1 MRFTHL
7 PYSDRLGWVIITVM
21 KGFFNRLLRIN
32 LSKKTTQVEPIPE
45 SILQT
50 YLGGKGLG
58 TFLLLQENRPRI
70 DPFSPQNRLIFAPGP
85 LADTPFYGSSR
96 YAVLTKSP
104 QTGIYSES
112 YSGGRITF
120 YLSRT
125 GYDAI
130 IIEGRSRDPVF
141 LEISDEDVVFHPA
154 GRLWGKDTY
163 EAEEGILERIGKK
176 EAGAVVIGPA
186 GENLVRFAMIE
197 SEHGR
202 SLGRA
207 GIGAVMGSK
216 RLKGIAFH
224 GKRRRE
230 VADATGLKRLAQKFK
245 KRAEVHP
252 IVPMYKK
259 YGTPM
264 LVSIMNTIGA
274 FPTQYWSK
282 GTVEGWEGISAESL
296 QERCRVRSLACPHC
310 FVACGKLSE
319 VKQGRHKGL
328 CIMGPEY
335 ETIYAFG
342 GLCMVK
348 SIEEIIYLNDQC
360 NRLGIDTITAGNLVA
375 FTIEASKQKKIRER
389 LDYGDVDGI
398 ARVLRKVAYQ
408 KGIGRILSR
417 GVRHAATVW
426 GMEEQAIHVKGLEP
440 AGFDPR
446 VLKGMGL
453 AYATSDRGACHLRAT
468 FYKSEL
474 SGQISPDKIRG
485 KAKLFVDY
493 EDKMT
498 LFDALILCR
507 FYRDLITWKDL
518 QDILHYACDLKLRKS
533 ELKAMASSI
542 ITLARDFNQREGLT
556 KKEDKLPRRFFRE
569 VLKETGKA
577 IHPKDL
583 EWMLKEY
590 YELRGW

>member
-1 MRFTHL
+1 
-7 PYSDRLGWVIITVM
+7 M
-21 KGFFNRLLRIN
+21 KGFFNQLLRIN
-32 LSKKTTQVEPIPE
+32 LSNHKSTVEPIPE
-45 SILQT
+45 SILRS

-58 TFLLLQENRPRI
+58 SYLLLKENPPHI
-70 DPFSPQNRLIFAPGP
+70 DPFSPENRLIITLGP

-96 YAVLTKSP
+96 YAVFTKSP

-112 YSGGRITF
+112 YSGGKITLS
-120 YLSRT
+120 LSRT

-130 IIEGRSRDPVF
+130 IIEGKSNHPIF
-141 LEISDEDVVFHPA
+141 LQISDKEVVFHSA
-154 GRLWGKDTY
+154 SSLWGKETY
-163 EAEEGILERIGKK
+163 EAEEAILKKVGKDS
-176 EAGAVVIGPA
+176 GALVIGPA
-186 GENLVRFAMIE
+186 GENLVKFAVIE
-197 SEHGR
+197 SEHWR

-216 RLKGIAFH
+216 KLKGIAFH
-224 GKRRRE
+224 GKKRRE
-230 VADATGLKRLAQKFK
+230 LADPASLKRLALEFK
-245 KRAEVHP
+245 DRVKDNQIVHL
-252 IVPMYKK
+252 YKK

-296 QERCRVRSLACPHC
+296 IERCNVVSSACPHC
-310 FVACGKLSE
+310 FMACGKISE
-319 VKQGRHKGL
+319 VKEGRHRGL
-328 CIMGPEY
+328 RIMGPQY

-348 SIEEIIYLNDQC
+348 SIEEIIYLNDLC
-360 NRLGIDTITAGNLVA
+360 DRLGMDTITAGNLVA
-375 FTIEASKQKKIRER
+375 FAIEASKRKKIEDK
-389 LDYGDVDGI
+389 LNYGDADGI
-398 ARVLRKVAYQ
+398 AEILTKIAYQ
-408 KGIGRILSR
+408 KGVGRILSE
-417 GVRHAATVW
+417 GVRHAAAVW
-426 GMEEQAIHVKGLEP
+426 DMEEEAIHVKGLEP

-474 SGQISPDKIRG
+474 SGQIDPGQVKG

-518 QDILHYACDLKLRKS
+518 QEIIKSTCNLSLKKK
-533 ELKAMASSI
+533 ELKTMASEI
-542 ITLARDFNQREGLT
+542 INLARAFNQREGVT
-556 KKEDKLPRRFFRE
+556 KKDDKLPRRFFRE
-569 VLKETGKA
+569 VLQETGKT

-583 EWMLKEY
+583 EVMLKEY
-590 YELRGW
+590 YQLRGWH

>member
-1 MRFTHL
+1 
-7 PYSDRLGWVIITVM
+7 M
-21 KGFFNRLLRIN
+21 KGFFNQLLRIN
-32 LSKKTTQVEPIPE
+32 LSRQKSTVEPIPE
-45 SILQT
+45 SVLRS

-58 TFLLLQENRPRI
+58 SYLLLKENPPHI
-70 DPFSPQNRLIFAPGP
+70 DPFSPENHLIFTLGP

-96 YAVLTKSP
+96 YAVFTKSP

-112 YSGGRITF
+112 YSGGKITLS
-120 YLSRT
+120 LSRT

-130 IIEGRSRDPVF
+130 IIEGKSKHPVF
-141 LEISDEDVVFHPA
+141 LEISDQEVAFHSA
-154 GRLWGKDTY
+154 SSLWEKETYDAEEAILKKVGKD
-163 EAEEGILERIGKK
+163 
-176 EAGAVVIGPA
+176 AGALVIGPA
-186 GENLVRFAMIE
+186 GENLVKFGVIV
-197 SEHGR
+197 SERWR

-216 RLKGIAFH
+216 KLKGIAFH
-224 GKRRRE
+224 GRKRRE
-230 VADATGLKRLAQKFK
+230 IADPSTLKRLSRAFK
-245 KRAEVHP
+245 ERVKDNE
-252 IVPMYKK
+252 IIYMYKK

-282 GTVEGWEGISAESL
+282 GTLEGWEGISAESL
-296 QERCRVRSLACPHC
+296 MERCQVSSIACPSC
-310 FVACGKLSE
+310 FMACGKISE
-319 VKQGRHKGL
+319 VKQGRHRGL
-328 CIMGPEY
+328 RIMGPEY

-342 GLCMVK
+342 GLCMVS
-348 SIEEIIYLNDQC
+348 SIEEIIYLNDLC
-360 NRLGIDTITAGNLVA
+360 DRLGMDTITAGNLVA
-375 FTIEASKQKKIRER
+375 FAIEASKRKKIKDR
-389 LDYGDVDGI
+389 LSYGEVDGI
-398 ARVLRKVAYQ
+398 AKTLTKIAYRKGV
-408 KGIGRILSR
+408 GRILSE
-417 GVRHAATVW
+417 GVRHAAKVW
-426 GMEEQAIHVKGLEP
+426 GMEESAIHVKGLEP

-474 SGQISPDKIRG
+474 SGQSPPGQIKG

-518 QDILHYACDLKLRKS
+518 QEIIKSSCGLSLNRKT
-533 ELKAMASSI
+533 LKAAASGI
-542 ITLARDFNQREGLT
+542 INLARAFNQQEGVT

-569 VLKETGKA
+569 VLGDTRKT
-577 IHPKDL
+577 IQPQDL
-583 EWMLKEY
+583 KVMLKEY
-590 YELRGW
+590 YQLRGWSGSTESKSQMPTSKG

>member
-1 MRFTHL
+1 
-7 PYSDRLGWVIITVM
+7 M
-21 KGFFNRLLRIN
+21 KGFFNQLLRVN
-32 LSKKTTQVEPIPE
+32 LSNQKSSIEPIPD
-45 SILQT
+45 SVLRS

-58 TFLLLQENRPRI
+58 SYLLLKENPPRI
-70 DPFSPQNRLIFAPGP
+70 DPFSPQNRLIITLGP

-96 YAVLTKSP
+96 YAIFTKSP

-112 YSGGRITF
+112 YSGGKVTF
-120 YLSRT
+120 SLSRT

-130 IIEGRSRDPVF
+130 IIEGKSNHPVF
-141 LEISDEDVVFHPA
+141 LEISDKEVLFHPA
-154 GRLWGKDTY
+154 SRLWGKETY
-163 EAEEGILERIGKK
+163 EVEETILKKVGKNS
-176 EAGAVVIGPA
+176 GALVIGPA
-186 GENLVRFAMIE
+186 GENLVKFAVIE
-197 SEHGR
+197 SERWR

-216 RLKGIAFH
+216 KLKGIAFH
-224 GKRRRE
+224 GKKRRE
-230 VADATGLKRLAQKFK
+230 VANPSSLRRLAQEFK
-245 KRAEVHP
+245 ERVRDNQIIH
-252 IVPMYKK
+252 MYKK

-282 GTVEGWEGISAESL
+282 GTMEGWEGISAESL
-296 QERCRVRSLACPHC
+296 AEHCRVSSIACPHC
-310 FVACGKLSE
+310 FMACGKISE
-319 VKQGRHKGL
+319 IKQGRHQGL
-328 CIMGPEY
+328 RIMGPEY

-348 SIEEIIYLNDQC
+348 SIEEIIYLNDLC
-360 NRLGIDTITAGNLVA
+360 DRLGMDTITAGNLAA
-375 FTIEASKQKKIRER
+375 FAIEASKNKKIKDNLR
-389 LDYGDVDGI
+389 YGDVDGI
-398 ARVLRKVAYQ
+398 AEILTKIAYRKGV
-408 KGIGRILSR
+408 GRILSE
-417 GVRHAATVW
+417 GVRHAAKVW
-426 GMEEQAIHVKGLEP
+426 GMEETAIHVKGLEP

-474 SGQISPDKIRG
+474 SGQIDPNRIKG

-518 QDILHYACDLKLRKS
+518 QEIIKS
-533 ELKAMASSI
+533 ASNLSFKKKELKAMASGI
-542 ITLARDFNQREGLT
+542 INLAHDFNRQEGVT
-556 KKEDKLPRRFFRE
+556 KKEDKLPRRFSRE
-569 VLKETGKA
+569 VLQETGKT
-577 IHPKDL
+577 IQPEDL
-583 EWMLKEY
+583 EIMLKEY
-590 YELRGW
+590 YQLRGWN

>member
-1 MRFTHL
+1 M
-7 PYSDRLGWVIITVM
+7 M
-21 KGFFNRLLRIN
+21 KGFFNQLLRID
-32 LSKKTTQVEPIPE
+32 LTHRKSKVEPIPE
-45 SILQT
+45 SILRSH
-50 YLGGKGLG
+50 LGGKGLG
-58 TFLLLQENRPRI
+58 SYLLLKENPPHI
-70 DPFSPQNRLIFAPGP
+70 DPFSPQNRLIITLGP

-96 YAVLTKSP
+96 YAFFTKSP

-112 YSGGRITF
+112 YSGGKITLS
-120 YLSRT
+120 LSRT

-130 IIEGRSRDPVF
+130 IIEGKSNHPIF
-141 LEISDEDVVFHPA
+141 LEISDQEVAFHPA
-154 GRLWGKDTY
+154 STFWGKMTY
-163 EAEEGILERIGKK
+163 EAEEAILKKVGKDS
-176 EAGAVVIGPA
+176 GALVIGPA
-186 GENLVRFAMIE
+186 GENLVKFAVIE

-216 RLKGIAFH
+216 KLKGIAFH

-230 VADATGLKRLAQKFK
+230 LADPSSLKRLSQKFK
-245 KRAEVHP
+245 ERVKGNE
-252 IVPMYKK
+252 IIYMYKK

-282 GTVEGWEGISAESL
+282 GTLEGWEGISAESL
-296 QERCRVRSLACPHC
+296 MERCQVSSIACPHC
-310 FVACGKLSE
+310 FMACGKISE
-319 VKQGRHKGL
+319 VKQGRHRGL
-328 CIMGPEY
+328 RIMGPEY

-342 GLCMVK
+342 GLCMVN
-348 SIEEIIYLNDQC
+348 SIEEIIYLNDLC
-360 NRLGIDTITAGNLVA
+360 DRLGMDTISAGNLAA
-375 FTIEASKQKKIRER
+375 FAIEASKSKKIKDK
-389 LDYGDVDGI
+389 LHYGDVDGI
-398 ARVLRKVAYQ
+398 AEILTKIAYRKGV
-408 KGIGRILSR
+408 GRILSE
-417 GVRHAATVW
+417 GVRHAAKVW

-474 SGQISPDKIRG
+474 SGQIDPAQIKG

-518 QDILHYACDLKLRKS
+518 QEIIKSTCNLSLKKK
-533 ELKAMASSI
+533 ELKTMASGI
-542 ITLARDFNQREGLT
+542 INLARAFNQQEGLT
-556 KKEDKLPRRFFRE
+556 IKEDKLPRRFFRE
-569 VLKETGKA
+569 VLQETGKT
-577 IHPKDL
+577 IQPEDL
-583 EWMLKEY
+583 KFMLKEY
-590 YELRGW
+590 YQLRGWD

>member
-1 MRFTHL
+1 MINR
-7 PYSDRLGWVIITVM
+7 M
-21 KGFFNRLLRIN
+21 KGFFNQLLRID
-32 LSKKTTQVEPIPE
+32 LSRQKTTLEPIPE
-45 SILQT
+45 STLRS

-58 TFLLLQENRPRI
+58 SYLLFKENPPHI
-70 DPFSPQNRLIFAPGP
+70 NPFSPQNRLIFTLGP

-96 YAVLTKSP
+96 YAVFTKSP

-112 YSGGRITF
+112 YSGGKITLS
-120 YLSRT
+120 LSRT

-130 IIEGRSRDPVF
+130 IIEGKSDHPTF
-141 LEISDEDVVFHPA
+141 LEIDDRNVIFHDASDV
-154 GRLWGKDTY
+154 WGKVTY
-163 EAEEGILERIGKK
+163 EAEEALLKRVGIK
-176 EAGAVVIGPA
+176 ESGALVIGPA
-186 GENLVRFAMIE
+186 GENLVKFAVIE
-197 SEHGR
+197 SEHWR
-202 SLGRA
+202 SFGRA

-216 RLKGIAFH
+216 KLKGIVFH
-224 GKRRRE
+224 GKKHRDL
-230 VADATGLKRLAQKFK
+230 ADPSSLKRLAQEFK
-245 KRAEVHP
+245 DRVKDSEIVH
-252 IVPMYKK
+252 VYKK

-282 GTVEGWEGISAESL
+282 GTLEGWEGISAESL
-296 QERCRVRSLACPHC
+296 MDKCEVTPSACPHC
-310 FVACGKLSE
+310 FMACGKISE
-319 VKQGRHKGL
+319 VKQGRHRGL
-328 CIMGPEY
+328 RIRGPEY

-348 SIEEIIYLNDQC
+348 SIEEIIYLNDLC
-360 NRLGIDTITAGNLVA
+360 DRLGMDTITAGNLAA
-375 FTIEASKQKKIRER
+375 FAIEASKSRKIKDK
-389 LDYGDVDGI
+389 LIYGDVDGI
-398 ARVLRKVAYQ
+398 ASVLTKMAYRKGV
-408 KGIGRILSR
+408 GRILSE
-417 GVRHAATVW
+417 GVRHVASVW
-426 GMEEQAIHVKGLEP
+426 GMEEKAIHVKGLEP

-474 SGQISPDKIRG
+474 SGQISPEQIKG

-518 QDILHYACDLKLRKS
+518 EEIIKS
-533 ELKAMASSI
+533 SCNLSFKKKELKAIASK
-542 ITLARDFNQREGLT
+542 ITNLARSFNQREGVT

-569 VLKETGKA
+569 VLHETGKT
-577 IHPKDL
+577 IQPIDL
-583 EWMLKEY
+583 EVMLKEY
-590 YELRGW
+590 YHLRGWES

>member
-1 MRFTHL
+1 
-7 PYSDRLGWVIITVM
+7 M
-21 KGFFNRLLRIN
+21 KGFFNQLLRIN
-32 LSKKTTQVEPIPE
+32 LSNRKSTVEPIPE
-45 SILQT
+45 SILRS

-58 TFLLLQENRPRI
+58 SYLLLKENPPHI
-70 DPFSPQNRLIFAPGP
+70 DPFSPENRLIFTLGP

-96 YAVLTKSP
+96 YAVFTKSP
-104 QTGIYSES
+104 QTGIYCES
-112 YSGGRITF
+112 YSGGKITLP
-120 YLSRT
+120 LSRT

-130 IIEGRSRDPVF
+130 IIEGKSNGPVF
-141 LEISDEDVVFHPA
+141 LEISDQEVIFHPA
-154 GRLWGKDTY
+154 SSLWGKETY
-163 EAEEGILERIGKK
+163 EAEEAILKK
-176 EAGAVVIGPA
+176 VAKDSGALVIGPA
-186 GENLVRFAMIE
+186 GENLVKFAVIE
-197 SEHGR
+197 SEHWR

-216 RLKGIAFH
+216 KLKGIAFH
-224 GKRRRE
+224 GEKRRE
-230 VADATGLKRLAQKFK
+230 LADPSSLKKLAQEFK
-245 KRAEVHP
+245 ERVKDNSTVH
-252 IVPMYKK
+252 IYKK

-282 GTVEGWEGISAESL
+282 GTLEGWEGISAESL
-296 QERCRVRSLACPHC
+296 MERCQVSSVACPYC
-310 FVACGKLSE
+310 FMACGKISE
-319 VKQGRHKGL
+319 VKQGRHQGL
-328 CIMGPEY
+328 RVMGPEY

-348 SIEEIIYLNDQC
+348 SIEEIIYLNDLC
-360 NRLGIDTITAGNLVA
+360 DRLGMDTITAGNLVA
-375 FTIEASKQKKIRER
+375 FAIEASKNKKIKDN
-389 LDYGDVDGI
+389 LQYGEVDGI
-398 ARVLRKVAYQ
+398 AELLTKIAYRKGVG
-408 KGIGRILSR
+408 KILSE
-417 GVRHAATVW
+417 GVRHAAKVW
-426 GMEEQAIHVKGLEP
+426 GMEEKAIHVKGLEP

-474 SGQISPDKIRG
+474 SGQIDPDQVKG

-518 QDILHYACDLKLRKS
+518 QEIIKSSCGLSSNKKSLKTT
-533 ELKAMASSI
+533 ASGI
-542 ITLARDFNQREGLT
+542 INLARAFNQQEGVT

-569 VLKETGKA
+569 VLQGTEKT
-577 IHPKDL
+577 IHSEDL
-583 EWMLKEY
+583 DFMLKEY
-590 YELRGW
+590 YKLRGWR

>member
-1 MRFTHL
+1 MML
-7 PYSDRLGWVIITVM
+7 
-21 KGFFNRLLRIN
+21 KGFFNRLLRID
-32 LSKKTTQVEPIPE
+32 LTRKKTVIEPLPD

-58 TFLLLQENRPRI
+58 TFLLLKENPPGI
-70 DPFSPQNRLIFAPGP
+70 DPFSPRNRLIFTLGP

-96 YAVLTKSP
+96 YAVFTKSP

-112 YSGGRITF
+112 YSGGKVT
-120 YLSRT
+120 LSFSRA
-125 GYDAI
+125 GYDAV
-130 IIEGRSRDPVF
+130 IIEGRSREPIF
-141 LEISDEDVVFHPA
+141 LEISDRGVTFHSA
-154 GRLWGKDTY
+154 QDLWGKETY
-163 EAEEGILERIGKK
+163 EAEERMLREIGEKG
-176 EAGAVVIGPA
+176 AGALAIGPA
-186 GENLVRFAMIE
+186 GENLVKYAVIE
-197 SEHGR
+197 SERWR

-224 GKRRRE
+224 GKKRRE
-230 VADATGLKRLAQKFK
+230 LADRSSLIKLAQEFK
-245 KRAEVHP
+245 ERAQGHP
-252 IVPMYKK
+252 IVSIYKK

-282 GTVEGWEGISAESL
+282 GTLEGWEGISAESL
-296 QERCRVRSLACPHC
+296 LERCNVRSLACPYC
-310 FVACGKLSE
+310 FMACGKVSE
-319 VKQGRHKGL
+319 VKEGRHQGL
-328 CIMGPEY
+328 QIMGPEY

-348 SIEEIIYLNDQC
+348 SIEEIIYLNDLC
-360 NRLGIDTITAGNLVA
+360 DRLGMDTITAGNLVA
-375 FTIEASKQKKIRER
+375 FAIEASKRKKVREK

-398 ARVLRKVAYQ
+398 AEVLKKMAYQ
-408 KGIGRILSR
+408 KGIGRILSQ
-417 GVRHAATVW
+417 GVRHAAAVW
-426 GMEEQAIHVKGLEP
+426 GMEEEAIHVKGLEP

-474 SGQISPDKIRG
+474 SGQIDPNKIRG

-507 FYRDLITWKDL
+507 FYRDLITWEDL
-518 QDILHYACDLKLRKS
+518 EAILRSACDLKLKKS
-533 ELKAMASSI
+533 GLKAMASSI
-542 ITLARDFNQREGLT
+542 IGLARSFNQQEGVT
-556 KKEDKLPRRFFRE
+556 KKEDKLPHRFFRE
-569 VLKETGKA
+569 VLKETGKS
-577 IHPKDL
+577 IQSTDL
-583 EWMLKEY
+583 EIMLKEY
-590 YELRGW
+590 YQLRGWD

>member
-1 MRFTHL
+1 
-7 PYSDRLGWVIITVM
+7 M

-32 LSKKTTQVEPIPE
+32 LTKQGFTVEPIPD
-45 SILQT
+45 SILRT
-50 YLGGKGLG
+50 HLGGKGLG
-58 TFLLLQENRPRI
+58 SYLLLKENPPHV
-70 DPFSPQNRLIFAPGP
+70 DPFSPENRLIITLGP
-85 LADTPFYGSSR
+85 LADTSFYGSSR

-112 YSGGRITF
+112 YSGGRITLS
-120 YLSRT
+120 LSRT

-130 IIEGRSRDPVF
+130 VIEGRSSHPVF
-141 LEISDEDVVFHPA
+141 LDISDKTVAFHSA
-154 GRLWGKDTY
+154 SSLWGKVTY
-163 EAEEGILERIGKK
+163 EAEEAILKK
-176 EAGAVVIGPA
+176 VGNDAGALVIGPA
-186 GENLVRFAMIE
+186 GENLVKFAVIE
-197 SEHGR
+197 SEHWR

-224 GKRRRE
+224 GKQRRE
-230 VADATGLKRLAQKFK
+230 IADPASLKKLSQEFRDRVKNNQI
-245 KRAEVHP
+245 VH
-252 IVPMYKK
+252 MYKE

-282 GTVEGWEGISAESL
+282 GTLEGWEGISAESL
-296 QERCRVRSLACPHC
+296 MERCQVSSIACPRC
-310 FVACGKLSE
+310 FMACGKISK
-319 VKQGRHKGL
+319 VKRGRHKGL

-342 GLCMVK
+342 GLCMVD
-348 SIEEIIYLNDQC
+348 SIEEIIYLNDLC
-360 NRLGIDTITAGNLVA
+360 DRLGMDTITAGNLAA
-375 FTIEASKQKKIRER
+375 FAIEASKRKKIKENLR
-389 LDYGDVDGI
+389 YGDVDGI
-398 ARVLRKVAYQ
+398 AKILTKIAYRKGV
-408 KGIGRILSR
+408 GRILSE
-417 GVRHAATVW
+417 GVRHAAEVW
-426 GMEEQAIHVKGLEP
+426 QMEEQAIHVKGLEP

-474 SGQISPDKIRG
+474 SGQIDPDRIKG
-485 KAKLFVDY
+485 KAALFVDY

-518 QDILHYACDLKLRKS
+518 HEILKSTCNLSLKKKELRTV
-533 ELKAMASSI
+533 ATGI
-542 ITLARDFNQREGLT
+542 INLARTFNQREGVT
-556 KKEDKLPRRFFRE
+556 PKEDKLPRRFFRE
-569 VLKETGKA
+569 VLQETGKT
-577 IHPKDL
+577 IQPQELDV
-583 EWMLKEY
+583 MLKEY
-590 YELRGW
+590 YELRGWGSIN

>member
-1 MRFTHL
+1 
-7 PYSDRLGWVIITVM
+7 M
-21 KGFFNRLLRIN
+21 KGFFNQLLRID
-32 LSKKTTQVEPIPE
+32 LTHRKSTVEPISE
-45 SILQT
+45 SILRS

-58 TFLLLQENRPRI
+58 SYLLLKENPSHI
-70 DPFSPQNRLIFAPGP
+70 DPFSPQNRLIITLGP

-96 YAVLTKSP
+96 YAVFTRSP

-112 YSGGRITF
+112 YSGGKITLF
-120 YLSRT
+120 LSRA

-130 IIEGRSRDPVF
+130 IIEGKPDHPIF
-141 LEISDEDVVFHPA
+141 LEVSDEGVIYHDA
-154 GRLWGKDTY
+154 SDLWGKETY
-163 EAEEGILERIGKK
+163 EAEEAILKKVGKDS
-176 EAGAVVIGPA
+176 GVLVIGPA
-186 GENLVRFAMIE
+186 GENLVKFAVIG
-197 SEHGR
+197 SERWR

-216 RLKGIAFH
+216 KLKGIAFH

-230 VADATGLKRLAQKFK
+230 IADPSSLKSLSQKFK
-245 KRAEVHP
+245 ERVKGNEIIH
-252 IVPMYKK
+252 MYKK

-282 GTVEGWEGISAESL
+282 GTLEGWEGISAESL
-296 QERCRVRSLACPHC
+296 MERCQVSSIACPHC
-310 FVACGKLSE
+310 FMACGKISE
-319 VKQGRHKGL
+319 IKQGRHRGL
-328 CIMGPEY
+328 RIMGPEY

-342 GLCMVK
+342 GLCMVN
-348 SIEEIIYLNDQC
+348 SIEEIIYLNDLC
-360 NRLGIDTITAGNLVA
+360 DRLGMDTITAGNLAA
-375 FTIEASKQKKIRER
+375 FAIEASKSKKIKDN
-389 LDYGDVDGI
+389 LHYGDVDGI
-398 ARVLRKVAYQ
+398 AEMLTKIAYRKGV
-408 KGIGRILSR
+408 GRILSE
-417 GVRHAATVW
+417 GVRHAAKVW
-426 GMEEQAIHVKGLEP
+426 GMEEKAIHVKGLEP

-474 SGQISPDKIRG
+474 SGQIDPAQIKG

-518 QDILHYACDLKLRKS
+518 QEIIKSTCDLSLNKK
-533 ELKAMASSI
+533 ELKTMASGI
-542 ITLARDFNQREGLT
+542 INLARTFNQQEGLT
-556 KKEDKLPRRFFRE
+556 IKEDKLPRRFFRE
-569 VLKETGKA
+569 VLQETGKT
-577 IHPKDL
+577 IQPEDL
-583 EWMLKEY
+583 KFMLKEY
-590 YELRGW
+590 YQLRGWS

>member
-1 MRFTHL
+1 ME
-7 PYSDRLGWVIITVM
+7 
-21 KGFFNRLLRIN
+21 GFFNRLLRID
-32 LSKKTTQVEPIPE
+32 LSKKKTTVEPIPD
-45 SILQT
+45 SILRS

-58 TFLLLQENRPRI
+58 TFLLLKENPPHV
-70 DPFSPQNRLIFAPGP
+70 DPFSPQNRLIFTLGP

-96 YAVLTKSP
+96 FAVFTKSP
-104 QTGIYSES
+104 QTEIYCES
-112 YSGGRITF
+112 YSGGKITLPF
-120 YLSRT
+120 SRT

-130 IIEGRSRDPVF
+130 IIEGKSNHPIF
-141 LEISDEDVVFHPA
+141 LEISDEGVIYHDA
-154 GRLWGKDTY
+154 SDLWGKETY
-163 EAEEGILERIGKK
+163 EVEEAILNKVGKDS
-176 EAGAVVIGPA
+176 GALVIGPA
-186 GENLVRFAMIE
+186 GENLVKFAVIG
-197 SEHGR
+197 SERWR

-216 RLKGIAFH
+216 KLKGIAFH

-230 VADATGLKRLAQKFK
+230 IADPSSLKKLSQKFK
-245 KRAEVHP
+245 ERVKGNEIIH
-252 IVPMYKK
+252 MYKK

-282 GTVEGWEGISAESL
+282 GTLEGWEGISAESL
-296 QERCRVRSLACPHC
+296 MERCQVSSIACPHC
-310 FVACGKLSE
+310 FMACGKISE
-319 VKQGRHKGL
+319 VKQGRHRGL
-328 CIMGPEY
+328 RIMGPEY

-342 GLCMVK
+342 GLCMVN
-348 SIEEIIYLNDQC
+348 SIEEIIYLNDIC
-360 NRLGIDTITAGNLVA
+360 DRLGMDTITAGNLAA
-375 FTIEASKQKKIRER
+375 FAIEASKSKKIKYN
-389 LDYGDVDGI
+389 LHYGDVDGI
-398 ARVLRKVAYQ
+398 AEILTKIAYRKGV
-408 KGIGRILSR
+408 GRILSE
-417 GVRHAATVW
+417 GVRHAAKVW

-474 SGQISPDKIRG
+474 SGQIDPAQIKG

-518 QDILHYACDLKLRKS
+518 QEIIKSTCNLSLKKK
-533 ELKAMASSI
+533 ELKTMASGI
-542 ITLARDFNQREGLT
+542 INLARAFNQKEGLT
-556 KKEDKLPRRFFRE
+556 IKEDKLPRRFFRE
-569 VLKETGKA
+569 VLQDTGKT
-577 IHPKDL
+577 IQPEDL
-583 EWMLKEY
+583 KFMLKEY
-590 YELRGW
+590 YQLRGWN

>member
-1 MRFTHL
+1 
-7 PYSDRLGWVIITVM
+7 M
-21 KGFFNRLLRIN
+21 KGFFNQLLRID
-32 LSKKTTQVEPIPE
+32 LSREETAVEPIPE
-45 SILQT
+45 SVLRS

-58 TFLLLQENRPRI
+58 SFLLLKENPPHI
-70 DPFSPQNRLIFAPGP
+70 DPFSRQNRLIFTLGP
-85 LADTPFYGSSR
+85 LADTPFFGSSR
-96 YAVLTKSP
+96 YAVFTKSP

-112 YSGGRITF
+112 YSGGKITLPF
-120 YLSRT
+120 SRT
-125 GYDAI
+125 GYDAV
-130 IIEGRSRDPVF
+130 IIEGKSDHPVF
-141 LEISDEDVVFHPA
+141 LEVSDKNVAFHDA
-154 GRLWGKDTY
+154 SDLWGKETY
-163 EAEEGILERIGKK
+163 EAEDAILKTAGIK
-176 EAGAVVIGPA
+176 EAGALVIGPA
-186 GENLVRFAMIE
+186 GENLVKFAVIE
-197 SEHGR
+197 SEHWR

-216 RLKGIAFH
+216 KLKGIVFH
-224 GKRRRE
+224 GEKHRK
-230 VADATGLKRLAQKFK
+230 VADLSSLKRLAREFK
-245 KRAEVHP
+245 DRVSDHQ
-252 IVPMYKK
+252 IVSMYKK

-296 QERCRVRSLACPHC
+296 IERCNVVSSACPHC
-310 FVACGKLSE
+310 FMACGKISE
-319 VKQGRHKGL
+319 VKEGRHQGL
-328 CIMGPEY
+328 RIMGPQY

-348 SIEEIIYLNDQC
+348 SIEEIIYLNDLC
-360 NRLGIDTITAGNLVA
+360 DRMGMDTITAGNLVA
-375 FTIEASKQKKIRER
+375 FAIEASKRSKIKEK
-389 LDYGDVDGI
+389 LHYGDVDEI
-398 ARVLRKVAYQ
+398 AEILTKIAYRKGVGRVL
-408 KGIGRILSR
+408 SE
-417 GVRHAATVW
+417 GVRHAAAVW
-426 GMEEQAIHVKGLEP
+426 GMEEEAIHVKGLEP

-474 SGQISPDKIRG
+474 SGQIDPDQVKG

-518 QDILHYACDLKLRKS
+518 QEIIKSTCNLSLKKK
-533 ELKAMASSI
+533 ELKTIASEI
-542 ITLARDFNQREGLT
+542 INLARAFNQQEGVT
-556 KKEDKLPRRFFRE
+556 KKDDKLPRRFFRE
-569 VLKETGKA
+569 VLQETGKA

-583 EWMLKEY
+583 EVMLKEY
-590 YELRGW
+590 YQLRGWH

>member
-1 MRFTHL
+1 
-7 PYSDRLGWVIITVM
+7 M
-21 KGFFNRLLRIN
+21 KGFFNQLLRIN
-32 LSKKTTQVEPIPE
+32 LSKKKVTIEPVPD
-45 SILQT
+45 SILET
-50 YLGGKGLG
+50 CLGGKGLG
-58 TFLLLQENRPRI
+58 SFLLLRENPPRI
-70 DPFSPQNRLIFAPGP
+70 NPFSPRNRIIFTLGP

-96 YAVLTKSP
+96 YAVFTKSP

-112 YSGGRITF
+112 YSGGKVTLSF
-120 YLSRT
+120 SRT

-130 IIEGRSRDPVF
+130 IIEGKSKDPVF
-141 LEISDEDVVFHPA
+141 LEISDGGVIFHPCQD
-154 GRLWGKDTY
+154 LWGKETY
-163 EAEEGILERIGKK
+163 EAEEAILQRIGKK
-176 EAGAVVIGPA
+176 EAGAVAIGPA
-186 GENLVRFAMIE
+186 GENLVKFAVIE
-197 SEHGR
+197 SERWR
-202 SLGRA
+202 SFGRA

-216 RLKGIAFH
+216 KLKGIVFH
-224 GKRRRE
+224 GRKRRDL
-230 VADATGLKRLAQKFK
+230 ADRPALKRLAQEFRERVKQ
-245 KRAEVHP
+245 HP
-252 IVPMYKK
+252 IVPLYQK

-282 GTVEGWEGISAESL
+282 GTLEGWEGISAESL
-296 QERCRVRSLACPHC
+296 LERCKVKSLACPYC
-310 FVACGKLSE
+310 FMACGKVSE
-319 VKQGRHKGL
+319 VKEGRHQGL
-328 CIMGPEY
+328 RIMGPQY

-348 SIEEIIYLNDQC
+348 SIEEIIYLNDLC
-360 NRLGIDTITAGNLVA
+360 DRLGMDTITAGNLVA
-375 FTIEASKQKKIRER
+375 FAIEASKKRKIKDKIE
-389 LDYGDVDGI
+389 YGDVDGI
-398 ARVLRKVAYQ
+398 AEVLKKIAFQ
-408 KGIGRILSR
+408 KGVGRILSQ
-417 GVRHAATVW
+417 GVRHAAAVW

-474 SGQISPDKIRG
+474 SGQIDPNKIRG
-485 KAKLFVDY
+485 KARLFVDY

-518 QDILHYACDLKLRKS
+518 QDILQYACDLKLKKS

-542 ITLARDFNQREGLT
+542 IALARSFNQREGMT

-569 VLKETGKA
+569 VLQDTEKA

-583 EWMLKEY
+583 EFMLKEY
-590 YELRGW
+590 YQLRGWQ

>member
-1 MRFTHL
+1 M
-7 PYSDRLGWVIITVM
+7 I
-21 KGFFNRLLRIN
+21 GFFNRLLRID
-32 LSKKTTQVEPIPE
+32 LSSNKTTVEPIPD
-45 SILQT
+45 SILQS

-58 TFLLLQENRPRI
+58 SYLLLKENPPHI
-70 DPFSPQNRLIFAPGP
+70 DPLSPQNRLIFTLGP

-96 YAVLTKSP
+96 YAVFTKSP

-112 YSGGRITF
+112 YSGGKITLS
-120 YLSRT
+120 LSRT

-130 IIEGRSRDPVF
+130 IIEGESDHPIFVEVGDENVF
-141 LEISDEDVVFHPA
+141 FHSA
-154 GRLWGKDTY
+154 SHLWGKETY
-163 EAEEGILERIGKK
+163 AAEEAILKAVGNNES
-176 EAGAVVIGPA
+176 GALVIGPA
-186 GENLVRFAMIE
+186 GENLVKFAVIE
-197 SEHGR
+197 AEHWR

-216 RLKGIAFH
+216 RLKGIVFH
-224 GKRRRE
+224 GKKRRKL
-230 VADATGLKRLAQKFK
+230 ADPSALKKLAQEFK
-245 KRAEVHP
+245 KRVKDEQ
-252 IVPMYKK
+252 IVAIYKK

-282 GTVEGWEGISAESL
+282 GKLEGWEKISAESL
-296 QERCRVRSLACPHC
+296 LENCQVSSIACPHC
-310 FVACGKLSE
+310 FMACGKISE
-319 VKQGRHKGL
+319 VKQGSHRGL
-328 CIMGPEY
+328 RIMGPEY

-348 SIEEIIYLNDQC
+348 SLEEIIYLNDLC
-360 NRLGIDTITAGNLVA
+360 DRLGMDTITAGNLAA
-375 FTIEASKQKKIRER
+375 FAVEASKAKKIEEK
-389 LDYGDVDGI
+389 LDYGDADGI
-398 ARVLRKVAYQ
+398 ADMLVKIAYRKGV
-408 KGIGRILSR
+408 GSILSE
-417 GVRHAATVW
+417 GVRHAAEVW
-426 GMEEQAIHVKGLEP
+426 GMEEKAIHVKGLEP

-474 SGQISPDKIRG
+474 SGQIDPDQIKG

-518 QDILHYACDLKLRKS
+518 QEIIKSTCGLSLSKRSLKN
-533 ELKAMASSI
+533 MASGI
-542 ITLARDFNQREGLT
+542 INLARDFNQQEGVT

-569 VLKETGKA
+569 VLQETGKT
-577 IHPKDL
+577 IQPEDL
-583 EWMLKEY
+583 KFMLKEY
-590 YELRGW
+590 YQLRGWG